1 MGFGTTRVSDVT
13 TGQGPRAAAGG
24 VSPVTARPPPA
35 GPPRAPT
42 GSGLLSFSRS
52 FFFNIPCEPVG
63 RRPDADR
70 APGQAV
76 PHAADTALHCVR
88 IRSTGIDV
96 GSLGTVGLLMCLRW
110 NGERRGDGER
120 GGSAAAPARRTGR
133 RGVARGETVAVKRS
147 TNAQRS
153 EVAGRLSR

>member
-1 MGFGTTRVSDVT
+1 VSDVT

-52 FFFNIPCEPVG
+52 FFLTPPEPVG

-133 RGVARGETVAVKRS
+133 RGVARGETVAVK
-147 TNAQRS
+147 TLN
-153 EVAGRLSR
+153 

>member
-1 MGFGTTRVSDVT
+1 MAQLGCQMSRPDRDHAPPPEACHLSRRDPPRPAPPGPRRVAGCSRSRVSFFLT
-13 TGQGPRAAAGG
+13 
-24 VSPVTARPPPA
+24 PP
-35 GPPRAPT
+35 
-42 GSGLLSFSRS
+42 
-52 FFFNIPCEPVG
+52 EPVG